1 MTEAEIQGLL
11 QANAGSS
18 EWGSEPEENIG
29 NYIYWS
35 RDRRTRVAIYTL
47 ATHDLIITS
56 KAFLGRFAHL
66 VNSDDRKEMKGF

>member
-1 MTEAEIQGLL
+1 MLAARSGV
-11 QANAGSS
+11 ASRKR
-18 EWGSEPEENIG
+18 IG